1 MFLLQERLNLYFTYI
16 DMFLVV
22 CTDIQLVRVVKNHH
36 LHYKSC
42 VSLLAEEYKYSA
54 QSADCPN
61 PIVPERPAQKFHPK
75 MKRLT
80 LRTLPEKCPHTED
93 ISGNSILEIFLVLNF
108 VIFFRFLKW
117 C

>member
-1 MFLLQERLNLYFTYI
+1 
-16 DMFLVV
+16 MFLVV

-54 QSADCPN
+54 QSSDCPN

-75 MKRLT
+75 MKLLT
-80 LRTLPEKCPHTED
+80 LRTYRRNVL
-93 ISGNSILEIFLVLNF
+93 ILKTSQ
-108 VIFFRFLKW
+108 VIQSWRSSW